1 MVQKSDA
8 IQRPVWAN
16 ETRLGKYQHAE
27 EVLNETGIFYLVRST
42 YTEVDTLWGTNFSCV
57 SMRHDIEDNSTTY
70 FSFKNSSESPKFYT
84 LNMSTT
90 LTTTF
95 GYNRSNAIQ
104 YQLPNCSLV
113 NNTIIFT
120 SKECTLM
127 SVEYGNENTDYNDAK
142 GCELW
147 ASEEHLKND
156 TVPVCC
162 YFLFDML
169 CAQQG
174 TYDLYEKEKCKS
186 DSVVPVAL

>member
-1 MVQKSDA
+1 MSVLK
-8 IQRPVWAN
+8 
-16 ETRLGKYQHAE
+16 ETA
-27 EVLNETGIFYLVRST
+27 VFYLVRTT
-42 YTEVDTLWGTNFSCV
+42 YTNVDILWGTNFSCV
-57 SMRHDIEDNSTTY
+57 SMRHVNEDNSTTY
-70 FSFKNSSESPKFYT
+70 FSFKNSSAPPKFYT

-95 GYNRSNAIQ
+95 GYNRPNALQ
-104 YQLPNCSLV
+104 YQLPNCTLV

-120 SKECTLM
+120 SKACTLM
-127 SVEYGNENTDYNDAK
+127 SVEYGNENNDYSDPK

-156 TVPVCC
+156 TVPLCC

-174 TYDLYEKEKCKS
+174 TYDLYGEEKCKRH
-186 DSVVPVAL
+186 